1 MANPQGAAS
10 IWVQL
15 GSVLG
20 VIRLWRNNLPQME
33 PKDRVLQS
41 IAAMPWVL
49 QSIAAMPW
57 VLQSIPAMPW
67 AEAFSGPGNSH
78 ETRSQPLTLRGPA
91 QTYPRVHDLVRPR
104 ASLSVF
110 ASIGDG
116 GQIPILSL
124 SFLDI
129 WYRAIFSSSSSSRN
143 SSNSGASNSRGQQQ

>member
-15 GSVLG
+15 GIVLG

-33 PKDRVLQS
+33 PKDRL
-41 IAAMPWVL
+41 
-49 QSIAAMPW
+49 
-57 VLQSIPAMPW
+57 LQSIPAMPW

-110 ASIGDG
+110 ASIGDC

-124 SFLDI
+124 SFLDV
-129 WYRAIFSSSSSSRN
+129 W
-143 SSNSGASNSRGQQQ
+143 

>member
-20 VIRLWRNNLPQME
+20 VIRLWRNNLPQRE

-41 IAAMPWVL
+41 IPAMPWVL
-49 QSIAAMPW
+49 QSIA
-57 VLQSIPAMPW
+57 AMPW

-124 SFLDI
+124 SFLDV
-129 WYRAIFSSSSSSRN
+129 W
-143 SSNSGASNSRGQQQ
+143 